1 MYLISAYFDDTANRI
16 LQGYIDKIAA
26 ATGNTFMTQNHVPP
40 HMTISSIEARK
51 AEILVGPFESLQ
63 ERIREGE
70 IQFVS
75 VGQLLPY
82 VMYVT
87 PVLNEYLQDLSKTIY
102 EEIKDIPETQVSK
115 YYQPMSWLPHVTLGK
130 TLEKEQMRK
139 AFEAMQ
145 ESFVP
150 FKARVTEIGLAK
162 VNPHEDLSRFKLQ

>member
-51 AEILVGPFESLQ
+51 AEILVEPFESLQ

-70 IQFVS
+70 IQ
-75 VGQLLPY
+75 
-82 VMYVT
+82 
-87 PVLNEYLQDLSKTIY
+87 I
-102 EEIKDIPETQVSK
+102 SK
-115 YYQPMSWLPHVTLGK
+115 YYQPLSWVPHVTVGK
-130 TLEKEQMRK
+130 TLEKEQMRN
-139 AFEAMQ
+139 AFEVMQ

-150 FKARVTEIGLAK
+150 FKAKVTEIGLAK